1 MNSIKMTG
9 RLTREPDLKHIGTR
23 KRAVCEMRLAVY
35 NGRYSPTFISLSVF
49 DGPAYVAAE
58 HLTKGSRVK
67 VEGELRFNER
77 TKTGAR
83 RFEPHSVVGR
93 VEPLGR
99 PPEQKAEA
107 VKQVDSQPAG
117 AAEPAPA

>member
-9 RLTREPDLKHIGTR
+9 RLTREPDLKYVGEK
-23 KRAVCEMRLAVY
+23 KRAICEMRLAAY
-35 NGRYSPTFISLSVF
+35 NGRYAPTFINLSVF

-83 RFEPHSVVGR
+83 RFEPHSIVGR
-93 VEPLGR
+93 VEPLDR
-99 PPEQKAEA
+99 PSEQKAEA
-107 VKQVDSQPAG
+107 VKQNSQPAG